1 MSENTH
7 GTDCECG
14 CQDNNE
20 EEATV
25 TLTLD
30 DGTEL
35 ECGVLSIFPA
45 GEHQYI
51 ALVPLEEDEDSE
63 EGDVYLYR
71 FQEFDNGEIQLD
83 NIVDDA
89 EYELVADA
97 FDELLDSEEFDELF
111 ED

>member
-7 GTDCECG
+7 GEDCDCG
-14 CQDNNE
+14 CQDNN

-30 DGTEL
+30 DGSEL
-35 ECGVLSIFPA
+35 ECAVLSIFTA
-45 GEHQYI
+45 GENQYI

-71 FQEFDNGEIQLD
+71 FQEFENGEIQLD
-83 NIVDDA
+83 NIVDDD